1 MKVAFH
7 SPLAWEESGIPK
19 SQLVADQ
26 HKQALEAHWHS
37 ASLKTSVM
45 KANQKKRLTFGDL
58 IASVYTACSQRR
70 ARAIVRFAV
79 NAHVVVF
86 PGERRFVIS

>member
-1 MKVAFH
+1 
-7 SPLAWEESGIPK
+7 
-19 SQLVADQ
+19 
-26 HKQALEAHWHS
+26 
-37 ASLKTSVM
+37 M

-79 NAHVVVF
+79 NAQVVVF
-86 PGERRFVIS
+86 RGQRRFVIS

>member
-1 MKVAFH
+1 MFGNEQK
-7 SPLAWEESGIPK
+7 SPKKIKNHEPQVMPSAWEIGRR
-19 SQLVADQ
+19 
-26 HKQALEAHWHS
+26 
-37 ASLKTSVM
+37 ASWSLSKGKVRVM

-86 PGERRFVIS
+86 RGERRFVIS